1 MRSIL
6 LIAVTFLLA
15 VPARAQVEPCASLSL
30 YCVEL
35 TPRPEFRQAS
45 GRVDL
50 ARAPSAFG
58 LAVTR
63 DGRVRYRLIAEVEG
77 LPEPSTLGPYTRYVL
92 WAMPLTLWPMTDMG
106 DVSNG
111 MQELGEVSLNKFML
125 LLTAEPEGDLTER
138 TGPIV
143 LRGRSPSS
151 RLEPHDMFQVSA
163 FADPAD
169 MPGSASAGGAHQHHA
184 MLPSS
189 GPSGPAMHPG
199 VAMMDAM
206 MTLRPSEPDW
216 LPAAAGD
223 PSGLPEA
230 RPREVLNLADG
241 DHIELH
247 AYPVRKRIAGREF
260 AMLGYNGQIP
270 GPLLAVESN
279 VTLKVTFRNDAPFAS
294 SIHWHG
300 LRHDNRFD
308 GVPGMTQDPVPP
320 GGTFEYEVT
329 FPDAGI
335 YWYHPHHREE
345 AQQELGLYG
354 NMLVLPPDDSYLPPA
369 DRQEI
374 LVLDDFQFG
383 PGGQVSFGEEE
394 TNFALMGRF
403 GRTLLIN
410 GEERPTFTAHVG
422 ERVRLFVTNVSNT
435 RTWNVSVDNHALELV
450 ASDLSP
456 YLDPIWE
463 ESITMAPAE
472 RYVADLYPEAPGR
485 FPIVNR
491 VQSLDHTRGMF
502 FPEVDT
508 LGWLEVRPS
517 ENGTS
522 ERLTNQTPAQTP
534 PASAH
539 SAAPT
544 PAQRNL
550 AADLARYA
558 EWRDREPDKAIEL
571 LLRTQGLPP
580 LVEWILR
587 ADQSYFL
594 PVEFSDTMPMMNWS
608 STGNEVEW
616 IIREPSSGREN
627 MAIEWT
633 FERDTVEKIRITN
646 RRDSQHAMQHPI
658 HLHGQR
664 FLVLSYN
671 GQPVEHPVWKDTVL
685 IPTGMTADILVEFT
699 NPGHW
704 MIHCHIAEHL
714 ETGMKMAFRVY

>member
-1 MRSIL
+1 MRRSVLVIAWIL
-6 LIAVTFLLA
+6 LVL
-15 VPARAQVEPCASLSL
+15 VPARAQDTDARVEACPSLAL
-30 YCVEL
+30 YCMDL
-35 TPRPEFRQAS
+35 IPRPEFS
-45 GRVDL
+45 GAKGRIEL

-58 LAVTR
+58 MAVTR
-63 DGRVRYRLIAEVEG
+63 DGNARYRIIAHAEG
-77 LPEPSTLGPYTRYVL
+77 LPEPASLGPYSRFAV
-92 WAMPLTLWPMTDMG
+92 WVMPLTLWPMADLG
-106 DVSNG
+106 DLENG
-111 MQELGEVSLNKFML
+111 TSVLGEVSLNKFMVL
-125 LLTAEPEGDLTER
+125 VTAEPEGDLEER

-169 MPGSASAGGAHQHHA
+169 LPEGEHAHHMMA
-184 MLPSS
+184 
-189 GPSGPAMHPG
+189 GPAMHPG

-206 MTLRPSEPDW
+206 MTLRPSEPAW
-216 LPAAAGD
+216 LPELAASPAD
-223 PSGLPEA
+223 LPAA
-230 RPREVLNLADG
+230 RPREVLQLADG
-241 DHIELH
+241 DSISLH
-247 AYPVRKRIAGREF
+247 AYPVKKTIAGREF

-270 GPLLAVESN
+270 GPLLSVSAAATITVA
-279 VTLKVTFRNDAPFAS
+279 FQNDAPFAS

-308 GVPGMTQDPVPP
+308 GVPGMTQDPVQT
-320 GGTFEYEVT
+320 GETFVYQVH

-354 NMLVLPPDDSYLPPA
+354 NMLVLPPDDSFLPAA
-369 DRQEI
+369 DRQEV
-374 LVLDDFQFG
+374 LVLDDFQVG
-383 PGGQVSFGEEE
+383 PAGQVPFGKAE

-403 GRTLLIN
+403 GRELLIN
-410 GEERPTFTAHVG
+410 GEERPTFHARVG
-422 ERVRLFVTNVSNT
+422 ERVRWFVTNVSNT
-435 RTWNVSVDNHALELV
+435 RTWNVSVDDHMLQLV

-456 YLDPIWE
+456 YLDPVEE
-463 ESITMAPAE
+463 ESITIAPAE
-472 RYVADLYPEAPGR
+472 RYVADLYPIAAGR
-485 FPIVNR
+485 FPILNR
-491 VQSLDHTRGMF
+491 IQSLDHTRGMF

-508 LGWLEVRPS
+508 LGWLEVAETPS
-517 ENGTS
+517 DTDGNRVAAGRTAAQAALAS
-522 ERLTNQTPAQTP
+522 DLERYVAW
-534 PASAH
+534 H
-539 SAAPT
+539 
-544 PAQRNL
+544 
-550 AADLARYA
+550 
-558 EWRDREPDKAIEL
+558 DRAPDKAIEL
-571 LLRTQGLPP
+571 VLRTEGLPP
-580 LVEWILR
+580 LTEWIMR

-616 IIREPSSGREN
+616 VIHEPSTSREN
-627 MAIEWT
+627 MDIEWSFDLGT
-633 FERDTVEKIRITN
+633 TEKIRIEN

-671 GQPVEHPVWKDTVL
+671 GQPIEHPVWKDTVL

-714 ETGMKMAFRVY
+714 ETGMKMAFWVE

>member
-1 MRSIL
+1 MYRIL
-6 LIAVTFLLA
+6 LIAILTLPSMSV
-15 VPARAQVEPCASLSL
+15 RAQVEPCASLSL
-30 YCVEL
+30 YCIDLV
-35 TPRPEFRQAS
+35 PRPEFREVS

-50 ARAPSAFG
+50 ARAASAFG

-63 DGRVRYRLIAEVEG
+63 DGKVRYRLIAQVDG
-77 LPEPSTLGPYTRYVL
+77 LPDPSTLGPYTRYVL
-92 WAMPLTLWPMTDMG
+92 WAMPLTLWPMTNMG

-111 MQELGEVSLNKFML
+111 KQELGEVSLNKFML
-125 LLTAEPEGDLTER
+125 LLTAEPDGDLEER

-169 MPGSASAGGAHQHHA
+169 MPGGRSGSGGHQHHQMMA
-184 MLPSS
+184 SFA

-206 MTLRPSEPDW
+206 MTLSPSEPEW

-230 RPREVLNLADG
+230 RPREVLNLSDG

-279 VTLKVTFRNDAPFAS
+279 VTVKVTFKNDAPFAS

-300 LRHDNRFD
+300 LRHENRFD

-320 GGTFEYEVT
+320 GGVFEYEVT

-369 DRQEI
+369 DRQEV
-374 LVLDDFQFG
+374 LVLDDFQIG
-383 PGGQVSFGEEE
+383 PGGQVPFGEQK

-410 GEERPTFTAHVG
+410 GEERPTFEARVG
-422 ERVRLFVTNVSNT
+422 ERIRWFVTNVSNT
-435 RTWNVSVDNHALELV
+435 RTWNVSVDDHALELV

-472 RYVADLYPEAPGR
+472 RYVADLYPEEPGR
-485 FPIVNR
+485 YPIVNR
-491 VQSLDHTRGMF
+491 IQSLDHTRGMF

-508 LGWLEVRPS
+508 LGWLEVQPSSGDATERPAD
-517 ENGTS
+517 
-522 ERLTNQTPAQTP
+522 RTPAQK
-534 PASAH
+534 A
-539 SAAPT
+539 
-544 PAQRNL
+544 L
-550 AADLARYA
+550 AADLARHA
-558 EWRDREPDKAIEL
+558 EWHDKTPDKAIDL
-571 LLRTQGLPP
+571 LLRTEGLPP

-616 IIREPSSGREN
+616 VIREPSTGREN

-633 FERDTVEKIRITN
+633 FERDSVEKIRITN

-714 ETGMKMAFRVY
+714 ETGMKMAFRVN